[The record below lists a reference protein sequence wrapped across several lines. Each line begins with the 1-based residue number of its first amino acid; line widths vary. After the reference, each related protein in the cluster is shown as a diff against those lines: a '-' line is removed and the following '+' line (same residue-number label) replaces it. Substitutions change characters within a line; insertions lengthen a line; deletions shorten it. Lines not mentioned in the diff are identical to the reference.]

1 MKLNYKPFNYSSFVS
16 TIDYIEK
23 NAYDLPNILDISPK
37 NIIDKKRILLSESN
51 FDISSQQKL
60 DKIVNKEYERIL
72 TKSKETIKI
81 FYNLAIVNDIFT
93 EEGQKGFA
101 EALNRLDISKEDK
114 AIIFNMKNKIVNSTL
129 NYIKTL

>member
-1 MKLNYKPFNYSSFVS
+1 MKKPFNYSSFVS

-37 NIIDKKRILLSESN
+37 NIINKKRILLSESN

-93 EEGQKGFA
+93 KEGQKGFA

>member
-93 EEGQKGFA
+93 KEGQKGFA

>member
-60 DKIVNKEYERIL
+60 DKIVNKEYEKIL

-93 EEGQKGFA
+93 KEGQKGFA

>member
-1 MKLNYKPFNYSSFVS
+1 MKKPFNYSSFVS

-93 EEGQKGFA
+93 KEGQKGFA

>member
-1 MKLNYKPFNYSSFVS
+1 MKLNYKPSNSSFVS
-16 TIDYIEK
+16 TVDYIEK

-37 NIIDKKRILLSESN
+37 NIIEKKRILLNESD
-51 FDISSQQKL
+51 FDISSQKKL

-93 EEGQKGFA
+93 KEGQRGFA